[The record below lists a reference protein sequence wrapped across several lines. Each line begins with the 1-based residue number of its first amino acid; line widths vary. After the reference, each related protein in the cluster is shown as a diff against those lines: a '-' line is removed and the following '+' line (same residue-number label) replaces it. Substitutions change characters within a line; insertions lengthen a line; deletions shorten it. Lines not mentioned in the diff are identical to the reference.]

1 MKLYDKVE
9 PYIWLLIICSF
20 LYFILPIS
28 VVSFLPKYSNIITII
43 FVLVINVIFSFIIG
57 MINTKKKGFSYV
69 LPIYIGLVFIPFSL
83 LMYNKSTVLY
93 SVLYIVVCFVASL
106 ITYKYKK

>member
-28 VVSFLPKYSNIITII
+28 VVSLLPKYSNIITII
-43 FVLVINVIFSFIIG
+43 FVLVIKMKDYGLNIIDLEILIINV
-57 MINTKKKGFSYV
+57 V
-69 LPIYIGLVFIPFSL
+69 
-83 LMYNKSTVLY
+83 
-93 SVLYIVVCFVASL
+93 
-106 ITYKYKK
+106 